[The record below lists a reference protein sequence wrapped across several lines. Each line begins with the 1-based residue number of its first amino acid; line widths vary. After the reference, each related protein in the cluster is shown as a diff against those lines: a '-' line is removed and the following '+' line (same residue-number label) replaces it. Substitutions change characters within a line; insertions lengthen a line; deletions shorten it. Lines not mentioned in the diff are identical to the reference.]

1 MTNASRAFV
10 VQRYASLLELA
21 VEHPLCIN
29 LEKSTHNWAV
39 TKTIS
44 LHDVPACDNH
54 RHMGR
59 YKQKFVQIQK
69 NLRESPD
76 LISRIVT
83 GRVKTSRVMELNPE
97 RLWPEGPYAEAKLAG
112 ITRDMKKEFKPTDH
126 KDYVG
131 LFKCWKCRGY
141 KTTYYELQTRSADEP
156 MTVFITCHDC
166 DITWKS

>member
-1 MTNASRAFV
+1 MANASRAFV
-10 VQRYASLLELA
+10 VQRYASILELA

-39 TKTIS
+39 NKTLS
-44 LHDVPACDNH
+44 LRDVPACDNH

-69 NLRESPD
+69 NLKESPD
-76 LISRIVT
+76 LKTKILAGV
-83 GRVKTSRVMELNPE
+83 VKTARVMELLPE
-97 RLWPEGPYAEAKLAG
+97 TLWPGGPYADAKMAG
-112 ITRDMKKEFKPTDH
+112 VARDMKKEFKYTDVENY
-126 KDYVG
+126 KG
-131 LFKCWKCRGY
+131 LFQCWKCRDY

-156 MTVFITCHDC
+156 MTVFITCHEC